1 MPTKKTQ
8 RIHVYLAHAGV
19 ASRRA
24 SEVLVTEGRVKIN
37 GKNAEIGQQINPDTD
52 QIKVDGKLITKPE
65 PKVYYLVN
73 KPVHYV
79 STTSDELD
87 RPTILELLPRNI
99 RTRLYPVGRL
109 DIDSEGLML
118 LTNDGALAQKM
129 THPKY
134 GVPKTYEVL
143 VQGQPTDKALTHLRN
158 GVRLKDG
165 MTQPVEVTVL
175 SMEKKNTWLQ
185 IVIKEGRNRQIRRM
199 LQRVGYETIQLIRT
213 RMGEFGL
220 EDLEGKPWVKVD
232 LDNIHQ

>member
-1 MPTKKTQ
+1 MPTKTTQ
-8 RIHVYLAHAGV
+8 RIHVYLAHSGV
-19 ASRRA
+19 ASRRV
-24 SEVLVTEGRVKIN
+24 SETLIAEGRVKVN
-37 GKNAEIGQQINPDTD
+37 GKTATIGQVIDPDLD
-52 QIKVDGKLITKPE
+52 VVIVDNHPISKPE

-87 RPTILELLPRNI
+87 RPTVLELLPSKI
-99 RTRLYPVGRL
+99 IKTRLYPVGRL

-134 GVPKTYEVL
+134 GVKKTYEVL
-143 VQGQPTDKALTHLRN
+143 VQGQPTDKALEHLRN

-175 SMEKKNTWLQ
+175 RTEKNNTWLQ

-199 LQRVGYETIQLIRT
+199 LQRVGYETVQLIRT
-213 RMGEFGL
+213 RMGEFSL
-220 EDLEGKPWVKVD
+220 DDLEGKPWMQVEVND
-232 LDNIHQ
+232 